1 MSTNHNSI
9 LISVEDYH
17 KKAKEILP
25 KKIYDYFKS
34 GADDESTLFHNQND
48 FNLLKLRPRALVDV
62 SKIDLTTTILGEK
75 VSSPILIAPT
85 AMQKMCHFEG
95 EIATAKATKKL
106 KSLMTLSTMSTSSIE
121 EVGKCLNGTPH
132 WMQLYV
138 CRDRQITL
146 DLISKAEKSGFT
158 ALVMTVDTALL
169 GNREADHKN
178 EFSLPKGLELPN
190 LPKEKSDV
198 YLETTK
204 KNYSQLSYFVETQID
219 QTLNWES
226 VKWIKKQTKMKIIL
240 KGIVTYE
247 DAILANEAKVDAIW
261 ISNHGGRQLDTCV
274 STIQALPEVI
284 QAMKDTNSK
293 IEVYLDGGIR
303 RGTDVIKALALGAK
317 AVFVGRPVLWG
328 LTCNGEIGVYNI
340 MQTLNSELYRGMALC
355 GCTNIE
361 SINEKL
367 IYKKNNLF
375 SVDSKL

>member
-1 MSTNHNSI
+1 MSDK

-25 KKIYDYFKS
+25 KTIYDYYRS

-48 FNLLKLRPRALVDV
+48 FQVIKLRPRALVNV
-62 SKIDLTTTILGEK
+62 SKIDLSTTVLGQK
-75 VSSPILIAPT
+75 VSTPILIAPT
-85 AMQKMCHFEG
+85 AMQKMCHHDG

-106 KSLMTLSTMSTSSIE
+106 NTLMTLSTMSTTSIE
-121 EVGKCLNGTPH
+121 DVGNCLGSTPH

-138 CRDRQITL
+138 CRDRNVTI
-146 DLISKAEKSGFT
+146 DLIKKAEQTGYT

-178 EFSLPKGLELPN
+178 GFSLPNGLELPN
-190 LPKEKSDV
+190 IPSVTESVMLKTS
-198 YLETTK
+198 K
-204 KNYSQLSYFVETQID
+204 KNYSQLNYFVETQID

-240 KGIVTYE
+240 KGIITYE
-247 DAILANEAKVDAIW
+247 DAILAHEAQVDAIW
-261 ISNHGGRQLDTCV
+261 VSNHGGRQLDTCV
-274 STIQALPEVI
+274 STIQALPEVM

-293 IEVYLDGGIR
+293 IEVFLDGGIR

-328 LTCNGEIGVYNI
+328 LACNGENGVNDVI
-340 MQTLNSELYRGMALC
+340 ETLNSELYRGMALC
-355 GCTNIE
+355 GCTDIE
-361 SINEKL
+361 GITEKL
-367 IYKKNNLF
+367 IYKKNCLF
-375 SVDSKL
+375 SPNSKL